1 MGNKGNKMKKI
12 MFVTLASP
20 QRNPAV
26 LLYMAMKNF
35 NMADAERVTG
45 WEGVLGLDGGWVSRS
60 N

>member
-1 MGNKGNKMKKI
+1 MGNKGNKMKKKI

-20 QRNPAV
+20 QRNLAV

-45 WEGVLGLDGGWVSRS
+45 WGGGGVRFGRGLS
-60 N
+60 